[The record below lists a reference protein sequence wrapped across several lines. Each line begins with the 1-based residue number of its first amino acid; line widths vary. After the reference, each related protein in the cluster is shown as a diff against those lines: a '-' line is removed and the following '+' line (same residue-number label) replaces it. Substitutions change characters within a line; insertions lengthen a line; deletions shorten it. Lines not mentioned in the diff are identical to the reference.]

1 MREES
6 KMQILPAI
14 RKSNLEEK
22 KDLKAQASDKTIENE
37 SLPQIVKVEQFKIND
52 QDRQE
57 FFKAA

>member
-14 RKSNLEEK
+14 RKSNNEEK
-22 KDLKAQASDKTIENE
+22 KDLIAQASDKTIENE